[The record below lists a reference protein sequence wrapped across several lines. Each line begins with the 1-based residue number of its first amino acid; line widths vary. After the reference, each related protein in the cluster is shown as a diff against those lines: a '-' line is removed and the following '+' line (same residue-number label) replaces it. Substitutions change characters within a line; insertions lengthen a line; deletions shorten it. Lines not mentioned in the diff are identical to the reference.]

1 MEVNVCIYM
10 VGGLSTYFNVIGSLG
25 SSCMNQWTDDDVFI
39 SSYQGF
45 MFTAALLVLPFLLM
59 RHYAE
64 MSVLSVVALL
74 LCGGVISILGV
85 EGNNQ
90 QGGHGDKVGL
100 SNAAY
105 HSLGSFAYAMSCQF
119 LIVESFAGTKLEDR
133 PKFEGSL
140 LLAISVAAS
149 IMVAIAVA
157 GYTAFGDDV
166 KNDAIKS
173 MDVTKAWSQVIALCP
188 KWGLL
193 VLMAGGGVAGS
204 DDVYCCT
211 LSTLHTK

>member
-1 MEVNVCIYM
+1 MEVNVCIYI
-10 VGGLSTYFNVIGSLG
+10 VGGISTYFNVIGELG

-90 QGGHGDKVGL
+90 QGGHGDKVGP

-119 LIVESFAGTKLEDR
+119 LIVEAFAGTKLEDR
-133 PKFEGSL
+133 PKFEWSL
-140 LLAISVAAS
+140 LLAITVGAS